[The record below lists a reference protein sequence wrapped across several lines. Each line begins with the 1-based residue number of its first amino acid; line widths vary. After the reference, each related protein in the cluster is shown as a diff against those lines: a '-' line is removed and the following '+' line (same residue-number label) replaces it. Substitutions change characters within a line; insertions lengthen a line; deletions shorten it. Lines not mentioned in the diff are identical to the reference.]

1 MFIKTGQTLSRKFTI
16 LKTFEEVTPYIN
28 RAQEGADGERDAL
41 GFLPPIA
48 YKQAA
53 KQGKLFAA
61 VNPEGEFLGHLMFGG
76 VFPNGKVMQIYTV
89 PHYRNQ
95 GIAQALIEEL
105 IDHAQ
110 SRSFLSLSAKVASD
124 LSRANAFYERMGFQT
139 VGTLSGGKT
148 RNRLIYRRVRDLDT
162 PSLFDLMAPGDHER
176 VPSLGISGNFG
187 SITPIY
193 AIDLNVLFDVSKQR
207 VRGEDAGLVF
217 NAGFRN
223 DIRPVIAEEFIEEL
237 QRSSENFPAD
247 PHLQLALKM
256 PVLPTP
262 KRQEIA
268 GIEDELAGV
277 VFPERN
283 SQGILT
289 TQDKSDL
296 KHLATAIHHKIAGFI
311 TSENAILGAH
321 DYLQFKYGLDVLGVS
336 DFADAMSSDDIDL
349 EPNQIVQSQG
359 TELSFSPLTDARLND
374 ARKFLD
380 DLHVP
385 SQTRNEALSLGDSI
399 SSQKHIILTGQTGI
413 ISFASWGMTKTP
425 RKCANVFFCADE
437 AAPAVKAAIEH
448 TLDRV
453 CREASAGAPA
463 RVRLHIL
470 PGHPVTRKLGLAHGF
485 RPEPGQEEYGT
496 ILHKVAIGGVLDE
509 DSWAARRRSLMSLAS
524 AELPSSIPKF
534 TSAGQRIQIKNSSG
548 EVAIALQDLETLLSP
563 ALFLLPERPGVVV
576 SIRRVFADELLGTGS
591 QLSLL
596 SAPEAVLL
604 KERVYYCT
612 PRAERLLVPGT
623 VILFYES
630 SAKGGRKSII
640 AAGRAKESRILT
652 VDEVNPDTKRKG
664 VLRADTFRHIGT
676 SNRKL
681 AITIDNIMAFENPV
695 SLHRLRKIGCADGA
709 NFVTAKRI
717 EPDQMISII
726 HEGLK
731 NG

>member
-1 MFIKTGQTLSRKFTI
+1 MSRKFPI
-16 LKTFEEVTPYIN
+16 LKTFEEVAPYIS
-28 RAQEGADGERDAL
+28 RAQEGADAERDAL
-41 GFLPPIA
+41 GFLPPNA

-53 KQGKLFAA
+53 EQGKLFVA

-76 VFPNGKVMQIYTV
+76 VFPHGKVMQIYTV

-105 IDHAQ
+105 IDHTQ

-124 LSRANAFYERMGFQT
+124 LFGANAFYGRMGFQT

-162 PSLFDLMAPGDHER
+162 PSLFDLMGPGDRER
-176 VPSLGISGNFG
+176 VPSLGISGDYG
-187 SITPIY
+187 SKTPIY

-207 VRGEDAGLVF
+207 VRGQDAGLVF
-217 NAGFRN
+217 SAGFRN

-237 QRSSENFPAD
+237 QRSSKNFPDD
-247 PHLQLALKM
+247 PHLQLALQM
-256 PVLPTP
+256 PVLPMP
-262 KRQEIA
+262 KRQEIRS
-268 GIEDELAGV
+268 IEVELARV
-277 VFPERN
+277 IFPERN

-289 TQDKSDL
+289 AQDKSDL
-296 KHLATAIHHKIAGFI
+296 KHLATAVHHRVAGFI
-311 TSENAILGAH
+311 TSENAILRAH
-321 DYLQFKYGLDVLGVS
+321 DYLQSKYGLDVLGVS
-336 DFADAMSSDDIDL
+336 DFADAMSSDEVDL
-349 EPNQIVQSQG
+349 EPNQIVRSEG

-380 DLHVP
+380 DRHVP
-385 SQTRNEALSLGDSI
+385 SQTRAEALYLGDSI
-399 SSQKHIILTGQTGI
+399 SSQKHIILTGQSGI
-413 ISFASWGMTKTP
+413 ISFASWSVTRTP
-425 RKCANVFFCADE
+425 RKCANVFLCADE
-437 AAPAVKAAIEH
+437 TSAAAKVAIEH

-453 CREASAGAPA
+453 CREASAGAPV
-463 RVRLHIL
+463 RIRLHIL

-496 ILHKVAIGGVLDE
+496 VLHKVAIGGVLDE
-509 DSWAARRRSLMSLAS
+509 QSWGATRRSLKSLAN

-534 TSAGQRIQIKNSSG
+534 TSADQRILIKNSSG
-548 EVAIALQDLETLLSP
+548 EVAVTLQDLETLLSP

-576 SIRRVFADELLGTGS
+576 SIKRVFADELLGTGN

-612 PRAERLLVPGT
+612 PRAERLLVPGA

-630 SAKGGRKSII
+630 SEKGGRKSII
-640 AAGRAKESRILT
+640 AAARAKESRILT
-652 VDEVNPDTKRKG
+652 VDEVKPDTKRRG

-676 SNRKL
+676 SSRKL

-695 SLHRLRKIGCADGA
+695 SLDRLREVGCVDGA
-709 NFVTAKRI
+709 HFVTAKRI
-717 EPDQMISII
+717 EPDQMITII
-726 HEGLK
+726 HEGLE